1 ATEPYLICEAAQLDS
16 VRNHLNKHFRL
27 ANDIDLTDYITENYS
42 GVGWLPIGNSINRF
56 TGSFH
61 GGGYTISGLTINR
74 STNYIGLFGYLS
86 GAGIDSLGIENCA
99 VTGNMGVGGL
109 AGYNSNNSTITNC
122 YVTGNVTGDDVSV
135 GGLAGINN
143 NAAIEN
149 CYATANVTGYNDVGG
164 LLGSNVNNV
173 ALSNCYASGK
183 VTGYAIV
190 GGLVGYNE
198 NAAIENCVAA
208 NDTIIATNSS
218 TSINRIIGSNYAST
232 LTNNYAN
239 EDMIVESG
247 GSPFNITADKGT
259 SGKAGADQTMATL
272 KTLSFYNATA
282 LWDIDGTENSAVI
295 WRICENTSLPFFQWQ
310 EDIVCPTPPDAI
322 FCGGDGT
329 LGNPYLICNPEQLD
343 SIRYFLDDHFKL
355 ADDINLTTYLA
366 SGAGFDKWDVD
377 GWLPIGDDSN
387 PFTGSFH
394 GGGHTISGL
403 TINRGG
409 YGNNNIGLFGYLDGA
424 EIDSLGI
431 VDCDITGNMYVGGLT
446 GRNDYNAVISNC
458 YVTGNVTGDIVG
470 GLAGENNNA
479 ATIENCYATTNVT
492 GNVTGNFVGG
502 LVGANRNATISNC
515 YAAGNVTGY
524 DAVGGLAGTN
534 AYATIENCVAA
545 NASVT
550 ATNFMFPS
558 INRITSYNS
567 GTFTNN
573 YAFDGMIVKAGG
585 SPVSITPNAN
595 GIEGADVDMAT
606 LKTALFYDTQGWDID
621 NVINPLKIWRICE
634 GDSLPFFQW
643 EKNMNCSCNYT
654 LTVSAD
660 PTTGGSAA
668 ITLPDAGG
676 TYDCGAS
683 VTVAATAEDCYA
695 FVNWTDGSG
704 AAVSTDNPFTFT
716 IDKDTVLVANFEIQ
730 EYSVTVSADPTTG
743 GSAAITLPDA
753 GGTYDCGT
761 SVTVAATAEDCY
773 TFVNW
778 TDDNGTA
785 VSTDNPFTFT
795 IDKDTV
801 LIANFERQEYSVTV
815 SADPTTGGSAAITLP
830 DAGGSYDCGTS
841 VTVAATAEDCYT
853 FVNWTDGSGAAVST
867 DNPFTFV
874 IDKDTVLIANFEI
887 ISYNVTVSADPT
899 TGGSAAITLPDA
911 GGTYDCGASVTVA
924 ATAEDCYTFVNWT
937 DDSGA
942 AVSTDNPFTFT
953 IDKDTVLVANF
964 EIISCNVTVSAD
976 PTTGG
981 STAITLPDAGGTYDC
996 GTSVTVAATTE
1007 DCYAFVNWTDG
1018 NGTAVSTDN
1027 PFTFTIDKDTVL
1039 IANFEKIPYSV
1050 TVSADPPT
1058 GGAVSG
1064 GGTYDC
1070 GTSVTVAATPNT
1082 GFAFVNWTK
1091 AGTEVSTNATYNFTA
1106 TENIDLVANFI
1117 DLTAVTGIEIDGCPE
1132 NGWLHLNKTLQLQAI
1147 ITPADA
1153 TNQDVIWHSS
1163 NTNVAIVDQTG
1174 FVTAMM
1180 VGATNITVTTLD
1192 GGFVAE
1198 CYIKVIQPV
1207 ISITLNKNATT
1218 LAVGA
1223 EEILKAT
1230 VLPENASVK
1239 TVSWESS
1246 NTAIATVDATGKVT
1260 AGAIGTAT
1268 ITATTDE
1275 GGFTAT
1281 CDVTVIAFY
1290 PNPTGITVTPKTLT
1304 LAKDATASL
1313 STEIKPAGANPTVTW
1328 TTGNANIATVDADGT
1343 VTGIAAG
1350 KVVITAKTVNG
1361 YSATCAVT
1369 VTANKAGEAPPSP
1382 PEGGDVW
1389 VYPNPT
1395 SGLLT
1400 ICDMRYAT
1408 SDNPTSDIGQSEIEI
1423 FDVMGR
1429 AVHVETR
1436 HATSLQSE
1444 IGNRTIGNRTSQIT
1458 FDLSNIPTGV
1468 YFIRITTENGVVVR
1482 KVVKE

>member
-1 ATEPYLICEAAQLDS
+1 
-16 VRNHLNKHFRL
+16 
-27 ANDIDLTDYITENYS
+27 
-42 GVGWLPIGNSINRF
+42 
-56 TGSFH
+56 
-61 GGGYTISGLTINR
+61 
-74 STNYIGLFGYLS
+74 
-86 GAGIDSLGIENCA
+86 
-99 VTGNMGVGGL
+99 M
-109 AGYNSNNSTITNC
+109 
-122 YVTGNVTGDDVSV
+122 
-135 GGLAGINN
+135 
-143 NAAIEN
+143 
-149 CYATANVTGYNDVGG
+149 
-164 LLGSNVNNV
+164 LGSNVNNV

-634 GDSLPFFQW
+634 GLTLPFLQW
-643 EKNMNCSCNYT
+643 QEGIDCPKPIIIC
-654 LTVSAD
+654 
-660 PTTGGSAA
+660 PTQFTDE
-668 ITLPDAGG
+668 INEI
-676 TYDCGAS
+676 TYD
-683 VTVAATAEDCYA
+683 VVE
-695 FVNWTDGSG
+695 
-704 AAVSTDNPFTFT
+704 
-716 IDKDTVLVANFEIQ
+716 L
-730 EYSVTVSADPTTG
+730 
-743 GSAAITLPDA
+743 A
-753 GGTYDCGT
+753 GLCW
-761 SVTVAATAEDCY
+761 
-773 TFVNW
+773 F
-778 TDDNGTA
+778 
-785 VSTDNPFTFT
+785 
-795 IDKDTV
+795 
-801 LIANFERQEYSVTV
+801 
-815 SADPTTGGSAAITLP
+815 
-830 DAGGSYDCGTS
+830 
-841 VTVAATAEDCYT
+841 
-853 FVNWTDGSGAAVST
+853 
-867 DNPFTFV
+867 
-874 IDKDTVLIANFEI
+874 
-887 ISYNVTVSADPT
+887 
-899 TGGSAAITLPDA
+899 
-911 GGTYDCGASVTVA
+911 
-924 ATAEDCYTFVNWT
+924 
-937 DDSGA
+937 
-942 AVSTDNPFTFT
+942 
-953 IDKDTVLVANF
+953 
-964 EIISCNVTVSAD
+964 
-976 PTTGG
+976 
-981 STAITLPDAGGTYDC
+981 
-996 GTSVTVAATTE
+996 
-1007 DCYAFVNWTDG
+1007 
-1018 NGTAVSTDN
+1018 
-1027 PFTFTIDKDTVL
+1027 
-1039 IANFEKIPYSV
+1039 
-1050 TVSADPPT
+1050 
-1058 GGAVSG
+1058 
-1064 GGTYDC
+1064 
-1070 GTSVTVAATPNT
+1070 
-1082 GFAFVNWTK
+1082 
-1091 AGTEVSTNATYNFTA
+1091 
-1106 TENIDLVANFI
+1106 TENLR
-1117 DLTAVTGIEIDGCPE
+1117 
-1132 NGWLHLNKTLQLQAI
+1132 
-1147 ITPADA
+1147 
-1153 TNQDVIWHSS
+1153 
-1163 NTNVAIVDQTG
+1163 NTK
-1174 FVTAMM
+1174 
-1180 VGATNITVTTLD
+1180 
-1192 GGFVAE
+1192 
-1198 CYIKVIQPV
+1198 Y
-1207 ISITLNKNATT
+1207 
-1218 LAVGA
+1218 
-1223 EEILKAT
+1223 
-1230 VLPENASVK
+1230 
-1239 TVSWESS
+1239 
-1246 NTAIATVDATGKVT
+1246 
-1260 AGAIGTAT
+1260 
-1268 ITATTDE
+1268 
-1275 GGFTAT
+1275 
-1281 CDVTVIAFY
+1281 
-1290 PNPTGITVTPKTLT
+1290 
-1304 LAKDATASL
+1304 
-1313 STEIKPAGANPTVTW
+1313 
-1328 TTGNANIATVDADGT
+1328 ADGT
-1343 VTGIAAG
+1343 EIPLVKLYNDLTQNEINFGLLYTYASLTSYLTPLTSICPDG
-1350 KVVITAKTVNG
+1350 WRI
-1361 YSATCAVT
+1361 
-1369 VTANKAGEAPPSP
+1369 
-1382 PEGGDVW
+1382 
-1389 VYPNPT
+1389 PT
-1395 SGLLT
+1395 SAEWALL
-1400 ICDMRYAT
+1400 DMYDVNDLNNKDFWLKPNDYTNSTDFDIRGAGFYNSITNRFEDLYRNTAFWSSDEPLTNTCYGAMLRYHC
-1408 SDNPTSDIGQSEIEI
+1408 NQIEI
-1423 FDVMGR
+1423 VEIKKAD
-1429 AVHVETR
+1429 AV
-1436 HATSLQSE
+1436 S
-1444 IGNRTIGNRTSQIT
+1444 
-1458 FDLSNIPTGV
+1458 
-1468 YFIRITTENGVVVR
+1468 VR
-1482 KVVKE
+1482 CVKN